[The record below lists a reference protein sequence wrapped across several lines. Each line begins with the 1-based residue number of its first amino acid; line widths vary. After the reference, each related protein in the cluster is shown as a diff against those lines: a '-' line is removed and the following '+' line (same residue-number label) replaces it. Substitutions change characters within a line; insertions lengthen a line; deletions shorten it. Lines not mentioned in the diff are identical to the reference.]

1 MSLIIPQDYDPKL
14 SIRDTE
20 AAIRF
25 IRENFQ
31 DEFGHELHL
40 LGYFLDKKKS
50 TTDMRFK
57 FLVIFS
63 SIACAILIVGIFFAL
78 GSESLMTKV
87 IEFLNNLLG
96 NTDGENSIVL
106 PNN

>member
-40 LGYFLDKKKS
+40 QRMSAPMFVEKGTGLNDNLNGVEKPVSFSMKGLPSETIEVVHSLAKWKRMALKK
-50 TTDMRFK
+50 
-57 FLVIFS
+57 
-63 SIACAILIVGIFFAL
+63 
-78 GSESLMTKV
+78 
-87 IEFLNNLLG
+87 
-96 NTDGENSIVL
+96 
-106 PNN
+106 